1 MERRKFIQVGTV
13 IAASTL
19 VSFVAKKE
27 FLDKDDEGSK
37 RDNYTSFSQPILK
50 AIAMGLNAPSAHNTQ
65 PWKFKILSDTE
76 ALVYIDETKLL
87 LESDSPTRQI
97 HISGGCFLEALA
109 IGCTGIG
116 FEAIISLLPETNY
129 CISDIGKK
137 PIATIKLTE
146 NKIQTKHPLWEYI
159 FQRRMNRSVYKGEII
174 SDMEFAKIMEATD
187 IQYSKAIF
195 INKSDDMAQYR
206 SIFKEANQVESYKLA
221 TNEETRRM
229 FRFSDKAAAIKR
241 DGVTFRGNGIKGFK
255 KFLAETFTKDT
266 KEGWNSKLMI
276 DKGLENFNKGLD
288 SSKGFVMFITT
299 ENNFLSQI
307 QHGRDMY
314 RFCLALTKYGF
325 FMHPLNQANEEYKE
339 METHKLALEK
349 LVGVKGDEKIQII
362 ARIGRGEEPYRS
374 YRKHV
379 NDFLVKKIVN

>member
-1 MERRKFIQVGTV
+1 MERRKFIQAGTV

-27 FLDKDDEGSK
+27 FLDKDDDSK
-37 RDNYTSFSQPILK
+37 RDNYASFSQPILK

-65 PWKFKILSDTE
+65 PRKFKILSDTE

-97 HISGGCFLEALA
+97 HISGGCFLEASA

-129 CISDIGKK
+129 SINDIGKK

-146 NKIQTKHPLWEYI
+146 NKTQTKHPLWEYI

-174 SDMEFAKIMEATD
+174 SNTEFAKIMEATD
-187 IQYSKAIF
+187 IQYSKAVF
-195 INKSDDMAQYR
+195 INKSDEMAQYR
-206 SIFKEANQVESYKLA
+206 TIFKEANQVEAYKLA

-229 FRFSDKAAAIKR
+229 FRFSNKAAATKR

-266 KEGWNSKLMI
+266 QESWNSRLMV

-299 ENNFLSQI
+299 ENNFFSQI

-314 RFCLALTKYGF
+314 RFCLALTKYGL

-339 METHKLALEK
+339 METHRLALEK
-349 LVGVKGDEKIQII
+349 LVGVKGSEKIQII

-379 NDFLVKKIVN
+379 NDFLVKKS